1 MIIITP
7 HLIVVPELV
16 LTLLTSMLLPQDG
29 PNHFIGAHEMP
40 LTTPAKSELPADMSA
55 KDAHPPS
62 TSEIHMSP
70 LQVGISSPDYVSEDE
85 EREFAPSQN
94 PHPSA
99 GPEVLL
105 PSVPVLKVLPPSNVR
120 NDDDLAKYGIS
131 SAANLDTN
139 KDTQARREQNNT
151 GYVDVASAAKA
162 AADSADRA
170 VAAARAA
177 AELARKHKD
186 HGSREAKEIER
197 QNSSDSSDTDL
208 GSDDENGGN
217 LPVINREASQ
227 SRHQGKAKPEPA
239 FDSDNSDSDV
249 EEYDVPRGR
258 GAGGTKPKGQIAYKH
273 NGAQGSQEEP
283 KFRLKGAK
291 LDFDTAKERGKP
303 LFDDIAKEVDG
314 PAYSG
319 FRKQER
325 ENQSTSGAS
334 TPSGRGG
341 GLKWI
346 SKEDTE
352 RYDIFDI
359 NREGPTIRYSAF
371 DSMDNPTG
379 KSPMDGGHEEENTG
393 SGEVYP
399 SFDQPFYA
407 SDSAKF
413 NLSHSHSRERESS
426 PLFYDEG
433 SVGRSSREPSR
444 LGSLPPTSGYD
455 NQYDALPYSSVSK
468 ASMLFTTEP
477 SKKFD
482 EDDLTARFEALK
494 MRR

>member
-1 MIIITP
+1 
-7 HLIVVPELV
+7 
-16 LTLLTSMLLPQDG
+16 MLLPQDG

-55 KDAHPPS
+55 KDARPPS

-70 LQVGISSPDYVSEDE
+70 LQVGISSPDYVSEED
-85 EREFAPSQN
+85 EREFAPSQI

-99 GPEVLL
+99 GPEVHL
-105 PSVPVLKVLPPSNVR
+105 PSVPVSKVLPLNNVR
-120 NDDDLAKYGIS
+120 NDDDLTKYGIN
-131 SAANLDTN
+131 SAANPDTN
-139 KDTQARREQNNT
+139 KEAQARREQNNT

-186 HGSREAKEIER
+186 HGSREAKEMER
-197 QNSSDSSDTDL
+197 QNSSNSSDTDL
-208 GSDDENGGN
+208 GSDDEHGGN

-227 SRHQGKAKPEPA
+227 SRNQGKAKPEPT

-258 GAGGTKPKGQIAYKH
+258 GAGGTKPKGQTAYKH
-273 NGAQGSQEEP
+273 NVAQGSQEEP

-291 LDFDTAKERGKP
+291 LDFDTATERGKP
-303 LFDDIAKEVDG
+303 LFDD
-314 PAYSG
+314 

-325 ENQSTSGAS
+325 ENRSASGDS

-341 GLKWI
+341 GLRWI

-359 NREGPTIRYSAF
+359 NREGPTVRYSAF
-371 DSMDNPTG
+371 DSMDNPIG

-393 SGEVYP
+393 SGDIYS
-399 SFDQPFYA
+399 SFEQPFYA
-407 SDSAKF
+407 GDSAKF
-413 NLSHSHSRERESS
+413 NLGHSRSRERESS
-426 PLFYDEG
+426 PLFDEEG

-455 NQYDALPYSSVSK
+455 NQYDASPFSSASK
-468 ASMLFTTEP
+468 ASVLFSTES
-477 SKKFD
+477 SKKVD

>member
-1 MIIITP
+1 M
-7 HLIVVPELV
+7 
-16 LTLLTSMLLPQDG
+16 LTLFTSTLLPQDG

-40 LTTPAKSELPADMSA
+40 LTTPTKSELPADMSA
-55 KDAHPPS
+55 KDACPPS

-70 LQVGISSPDYVSEDE
+70 LQVGISSPDYVSEEE

-94 PHPSA
+94 PHPSV
-99 GPEVLL
+99 GPEVPL
-105 PSVPVLKVLPPSNVR
+105 PSVPVSKVLPQSNVR
-120 NDDDLAKYGIS
+120 NDDDLAKYKVN

-139 KDTQARREQNNT
+139 EDAQARIEQNNT
-151 GYVDVASAAKA
+151 GYVDVAAAAKA

-186 HGSREAKEIER
+186 HGSREAKDMDR
-197 QNSSDSSDTDL
+197 RNLSDGGDSDL
-208 GSDDENGGN
+208 ESDDESGGN

-258 GAGGTKPKGQIAYKH
+258 GAGGTKPKGQTAYKH
-273 NGAQGSQEEP
+273 NEAQGSEEEP
-283 KFRLKGAK
+283 KFRLKAAK
-291 LDFDTAKERGKP
+291 LDFDAAEELGKP
-303 LFDDIAKEVDG
+303 LFDDFAKEVDG
-314 PAYSG
+314 PTYSG
-319 FRKQER
+319 FQKQER
-325 ENQSTSGAS
+325 EKQLTSGDS
-334 TPSGRGG
+334 TTSGRGG
-341 GLKWI
+341 GLRWI

-359 NREGPTIRYSAF
+359 NREGPTVRYSAF
-371 DSMDNPTG
+371 DSMDNHIG

-399 SFDQPFYA
+399 QFDQPFYA
-407 SDSAKF
+407 GDSAKF
-413 NLSHSHSRERESS
+413 NLGHSHNRERESS
-426 PLFYDEG
+426 PLFDEEG

-455 NQYDALPYSSVSK
+455 DQYNALPFSK
-468 ASMLFTTEP
+468 ASKASLLFTTEP
-477 SKKFD
+477 SKKVD